1 VKRIKIIV
9 VGFAVA
15 SVISGIL
22 IVDAVLSTH
31 AGRNAAVAP
40 DPAAVER
47 SRNAA
52 IRTSLPLYH
61 MVNEGYRRGSEPAHG
76 GIETLINLGVRS
88 VVDLRSSYDHNNEEI
103 KIAAERA
110 GLGYYRLPLSV
121 FDPPSDAETDE
132 FISLVTDRSKGP
144 FFVFCADGIHRTGE
158 MTAIY
163 RMVNDNWDVV
173 RALKE
178 MDEMGFSPYY
188 YSLRNYVWRYAR
200 KYRPEALPATQAQP
214 SN

>member
-1 VKRIKIIV
+1 MKRIKIIV
-9 VGFAVA
+9 LSFAVA
-15 SVISGIL
+15 SIIGGVL

-31 AGRNAAVAP
+31 AGRNTPAAP
-40 DPAAVER
+40 DPAAAEK

-61 MVNEGYRRGSEPAHG
+61 IVNEGYRRGSEPAHG

-88 VVDLRSSYDHNNEEI
+88 VVDLRSSYDHSEEI

-110 GLGYYRLPLSV
+110 GLGYYRFPLSV
-121 FDPPSDAETDE
+121 FDPPGDAETND

-163 RMVNDNWDVV
+163 RMVNDNWDVA

-200 KYRPEALPATQAQP
+200 KYRPAALPTAEAQP
-214 SN
+214 QN